1 MEERSALKQLID
13 RDEFVFS
20 DFLSRKTDGLVF
32 DKRTLDSLYSLFKQ
46 FNITELDFPISSGKE
61 SLVYRANTEKGLLV
75 IKIYKTSTLKFQRIS
90 QYIDG
95 DPRFNNVRRTK
106 GNIVNVWAR
115 KEYSNL
121 MESRAHKINVPAP
134 FGINHN
140 VLIMKYIGSY
150 REPARKLKDVV
161 EKDLKEYFLKAMDQY
176 VNMVQDAKI
185 IHADFSEYNILCYRR
200 KSYIIDMGQAVSYK
214 HPMARV
220 FFKRDVENMK
230 NFGLKN
236 GITLPDALIPTF
248 PGDENE

>member
-20 DFLSRKTDGLVF
+20 EFLSRKTEGLVF
-32 DKRTLDSLYSLFKQ
+32 DKRTLDSVYLLFKQ
-46 FNITELDFPISSGKE
+46 FNIVELDFPISSGKE
-61 SLVYRANTEKGLLV
+61 SIVYRAKGAKGSIV
-75 IKIYKTSTLKFQRIS
+75 IKIYKTSTLKFQRIA

-95 DPRFNNVRRTK
+95 DPRFNNLRRTK
-106 GNIVNVWAR
+106 SNIVDVWAQ
-115 KEYSNL
+115 KEYANL
-121 MESRAHKINVPAP
+121 LESRDKKINVPAP

-140 VLIMKYIGSY
+140 VLLMKYIGSA

-161 EKDLKEYFLKAMDQY
+161 EKDMKEYFLKAMEQY
-176 VNMVQDAKI
+176 VNMVQKAKI

-214 HPMARV
+214 HPMARI
-220 FFKRDVENMK
+220 FFKRDMDNMK

-236 GITLPDALIPTF
+236 GIDLPSALIPVF